1 MLGQLTSKCLTVFRP
16 IFQLLVMH
24 MLCCISSFPV
34 ILSENREQ
42 SSQQIFQNPYPE
54 YTLYHISIDQLFII
68 TNQSTI
74 DAWSHVST
82 IFLSNLAAQAASW
95 AAGRHTSV
103 SATNVTD
110 TYSDHVT
117 DTVQT
122 TRTANENPGEME
134 MSEPPDMA
142 DLFIMQS
149 CFASKYLV
157 CCIYYFVQA
166 LALL

>member
-1 MLGQLTSKCLTVFRP
+1 
-16 IFQLLVMH
+16 

-34 ILSENREQ
+34 ILSENRVLGEDWEQ
-42 SSQQIFQNPYPE
+42 SSEQIFQNPYPE

-82 IFLSNLAAQAASW
+82 IFLSNLAAHAASW

-142 DLFIMQS
+142 NLFIMQS
-149 CFASKYLV
+149 CFESKYLV
-157 CCIYYFVQA
+157 CWYWYLVHA